1 MPRLKNSSQVT
12 SHDEKLRSND
22 SALPF
27 TLLLWLLVQVYNNK
41 HSPWRQSNNL
51 AASTEKSPIKMCH
64 DWKTPVKW
72 QVMTK
77 NSDQMTLHCPL
88 PYKTYISHTYLY
100 FWSSICARKA
110 SLAAATLVFLASRPI
125 LAAYLFLVTFFS
137 VLALG
142 DGSEQMAASA
152 NQRQFRE
159 VWFYKDNEL

>member
-1 MPRLKNSSQVT
+1 
-12 SHDEKLRSND
+12 
-22 SALPF
+22 
-27 TLLLWLLVQVYNNK
+27 
-41 HSPWRQSNNL
+41 
-51 AASTEKSPIKMCH
+51 
-64 DWKTPVKW
+64 
-72 QVMTK
+72 MTK

-152 NQRQFRE
+152 NLDVGSYIRGSSQKYDFIKIMSYE
-159 VWFYKDNEL
+159 ENMTHGLVFVFYQAAAFYFL

>member
-1 MPRLKNSSQVT
+1 
-12 SHDEKLRSND
+12 
-22 SALPF
+22 
-27 TLLLWLLVQVYNNK
+27 
-41 HSPWRQSNNL
+41 
-51 AASTEKSPIKMCH
+51 
-64 DWKTPVKW
+64 
-72 QVMTK
+72 MTK

-152 NQRQFRE
+152 NLDVDGLCFTMSTFFNSQEWIEYYRE
-159 VWFYKDNEL
+159 SILDQNVTST